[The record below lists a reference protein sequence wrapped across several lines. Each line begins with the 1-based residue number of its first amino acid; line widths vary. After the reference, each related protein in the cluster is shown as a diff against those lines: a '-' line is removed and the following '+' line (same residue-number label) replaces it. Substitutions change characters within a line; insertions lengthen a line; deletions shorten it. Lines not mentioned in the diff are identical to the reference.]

1 MGIGIADLLLVAVAL
16 SMDAFAVAVSSGIV
30 SDSPGWKN
38 IVKLAFFFGFFQF
51 LMPVIGW
58 FLGNGVSTYIE
69 KIDHWVAFGLLA
81 FIGVR
86 MIIEAA
92 KGGDDE
98 KHVSDPFGTKNL
110 FVMAVATSI
119 DALAVGISFALA
131 GVEIWS
137 SSAIIGCVTFTISAI
152 GVLIGK
158 KVGSIF
164 EKSAGILA
172 GIILIGIGV
181 KILIE
186 HMA

>member
-1 MGIGIADLLLVAVAL
+1 MGIGIVDLLLIAVAL

-38 IVKLAFFFGFFQF
+38 IVKLGFFFGFFQF

-58 FLGNGVSTYIE
+58 LLGSSVSTYIE
-69 KIDHWVAFGLLA
+69 SIDHWVAFGLLA
-81 FIGVR
+81 FIGIR

-92 KGGDDE
+92 KGGDEE
-98 KHVSDPFGTKNL
+98 KKVSDPFGTKNL
-110 FVMAVATSI
+110 FVMAIATSI
-119 DALAVGISFALA
+119 DALAVGISFALT
-131 GVEIWS
+131 GVSIWS
-137 SSAIIGCVTFTISAI
+137 SSAIIGVVTFTISSV

-172 GIILIGIGV
+172 GIILVGIGV

-186 HMA
+186 HMM

>member
-1 MGIGIADLLLVAVAL
+1 MGIGIVDLLLVAVAL

-30 SDSPGWKN
+30 SDSPNWKN

-58 FLGNGVSTYIE
+58 LLGNGVSTYIE

-86 MIIEAA
+86 MIIEVA

-131 GVEIWS
+131 GVAIWS
-137 SSAIIGCVTFTISAI
+137 SSIIGCVTFTISAI

-158 KVGSIF
+158 RVGAMF